1 MFLACSLDVFADH
14 PPDDALAAIRSVG
27 LEFVEISLCPNTAN
41 SHPVVDESWASN
53 WETLLARY
61 EIAVAL
67 AGVSFAPLEA
77 AATFSAAQ
85 RNLRIAHRLQASHAV
100 VFAGVADEQDQ
111 AKRRLLCDQIHRLGD
126 LADEL
131 EMVLCLDTR
140 PGLCGDSRS
149 MNKTMIE
156 VNHPSVQLCFDTGA
170 YRWCNSNSSEEVAL
184 QRILNHVGA
193 IRLRD
198 FEDCDD
204 FEACSSEPYFPPLGL
219 GGGVDFARMLQILR
233 AVEFKGPCAISF
245 SAKANGKRG
254 SLDQV
259 CEALDRSVVLLRDCG
274 WLDS

>member
-1 MFLACSLDVFADH
+1 
-14 PPDDALAAIRSVG
+14 VG
-27 LEFVEISLCPNTAN
+27 LRFVEISLCPNIAD
-41 SHPVVDESWASN
+41 SHLVLDESWTSN
-53 WETLLARY
+53 WETLLARH

-67 AGVSFAPLEA
+67 AGISFAPLEE

-85 RNLRIAHRLQASHAV
+85 QTLRIAHRLQASHAV
-100 VFAGVADEQDQ
+100 VYAGVAGEQDQ
-111 AKRRLLCDQIHRLGD
+111 AKRSLLCDQIHRLGD

-149 MNKTMIE
+149 MDQTMIE

-170 YRWCNSNSSEEVAL
+170 YRWCNSRSSEEVAL
-184 QRILNHVGA
+184 QRILSHVGA

-204 FEACSSEPYFPPLGL
+204 FEESSSEPYFPPLGL
-219 GGGVDFARMLQILR
+219 GGGVDFARTLEILR
-233 AVEFKGPCAISF
+233 AVEFKGPCTISF
-245 SAKANGKRG
+245 SANANGRRG
-254 SLDQV
+254 SLDRT
-259 CEALDRSVVLLRDCG
+259 CEALDQSVVLLRDCG